1 MTRHASRKGEVVY
14 FLGTTMKTRRRDSWR
29 SLAWLLRSSAR
40 GRTQILSVLA
50 GLALSGCAH
59 GLVGTLPDVA
69 NIDGP
74 PQIVVIRPQRFV
86 GAVGKLTVTLDGAD
100 LYAIRNG
107 EHVVIRVPPGDRIVG
122 VKYDG
127 LENTQIVTT
136 QPGQTYYF
144 RLDLSSSDAFI
155 NRIVDATGRQL
166 VSETARLQ

>member
-1 MTRHASRKGEVVY
+1 MTKRRIEEGRSGVIGGMAM
-14 FLGTTMKTRRRDSWR
+14 TTRRRDTWR
-29 SLAWLLRSSAR
+29 WRAWLRRSSAC
-40 GRTQILSVLA
+40 GRLRVLAALA

-59 GLVGTLPDVA
+59 GLVGSLPDVA
-69 NIDGP
+69 SIDGA
-74 PQIVVIRPQRFV
+74 PQIVVIRPHRFV

-127 LENTQIVTT
+127 LENTQIVTA
-136 QPGQTYYF
+136 QSGQTYYF
-144 RLDLSSSDAFI
+144 RLDISSSDAFI

>member
-1 MTRHASRKGEVVY
+1 MVY
-14 FLGTTMKTRRRDSWR
+14 VLGTTMKTRTRDSWL
-29 SLAWLLRSSAR
+29 SLGWLLQRSAR
-40 GRTQILSVLA
+40 GRPRILAVLA

-69 NIDGP
+69 NIDGA
-74 PQIVVIRPQRFV
+74 PQIVVIRPHRFV
-86 GAVGKLTVTLDGAD
+86 GAVGKLLVTLDGAE

-127 LENTQIVTT
+127 LENTQIVTA
-136 QPGQTYYF
+136 QSGQTYYF
-144 RLDLSSSDAFI
+144 RLDISSSDAFI